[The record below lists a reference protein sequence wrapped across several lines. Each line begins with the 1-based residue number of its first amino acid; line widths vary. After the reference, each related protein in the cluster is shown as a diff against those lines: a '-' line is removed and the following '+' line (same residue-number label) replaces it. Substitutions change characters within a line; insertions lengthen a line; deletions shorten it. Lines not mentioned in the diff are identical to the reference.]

1 MIDIPSTPK
10 HYTDLEQEKLST
22 IESAIDSCN
31 QTLKALQARAQ
42 EVRDRMEILNEIR
55 LTLALRDSVPG
66 TKMP

>member
-1 MIDIPSTPK
+1 MIDIPSTLK

>member
-1 MIDIPSTPK
+1 MNTIPDTLK

-42 EVRDRMEILNEIR
+42 EVRDRMEIINEIR

>member
-1 MIDIPSTPK
+1 MIDIPSTLK

-22 IESAIDSCN
+22 LESAIDSCN
-31 QTLKALQARAQ
+31 QTLKALQSRAQ

>member
-1 MIDIPSTPK
+1 MNTIPDTLK
-10 HYTDLEQEKLST
+10 HYTDLEQEQLST
-22 IESAIDSCN
+22 LESAIDSCN